1 MLLSLLRPD
10 GRILALD
17 SWLRDSF
24 QCLSCGSIPRQR
36 ALMTLLERHYP
47 AWKDLRIH
55 ESSPNPGGRFER
67 ECRHYLASQFYPGRP
82 PGEMI
87 DGYRNEDLERQTF
100 PDSAFDLVIT
110 QDDMEH
116 VYDPLAAFDEIARTL
131 KPGGAHILTV
141 ALVNKHRP
149 SEVWATR
156 APDGSPIFVGEPEFH
171 GNPVDPRGAPVTMHW
186 GFDIVQT
193 IARSGLTTTI
203 EHSMICSSASAPNTS
218 RSWSARSRLVGER
231 ACAGTWALRRFSPRV
246 WFASS
251 STTVE
256 YNA

>member
-55 ESSPNPGGRFER
+55 ESSPTPGGRFER

-110 QDDMEH
+110 Q
-116 VYDPLAAFDEIARTL
+116 A
-131 KPGGAHILTV
+131 
-141 ALVNKHRP
+141 
-149 SEVWATR
+149 SWATR

-186 GFDIVQT
+186 SFDIVQT

-231 ACAGTWALRRFSPRV
+231 ACAGTWALRRFSPESGSHPPRQPSNTMRRRGLHCSP
-246 WFASS
+246 AHSM
-251 STTVE
+251 
-256 YNA
+256 AR